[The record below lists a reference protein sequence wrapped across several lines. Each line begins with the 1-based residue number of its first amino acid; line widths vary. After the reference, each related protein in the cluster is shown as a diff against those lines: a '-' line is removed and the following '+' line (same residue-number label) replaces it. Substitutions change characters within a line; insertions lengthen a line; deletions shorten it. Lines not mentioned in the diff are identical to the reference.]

1 MRRQL
6 SFSKKYNKKSMT
18 PDRFTFLP
26 MLNAC
31 ASLQALEEGRHIH
44 EQIIQSVCKGDIF
57 VGCSLVDMYAKCGS
71 MEDAQSMSTRCH
83 LEMWSLEPQ

>member
-1 MRRQL
+1 
-6 SFSKKYNKKSMT
+6 MT
-18 PDRFTFLP
+18 PDRFMFLP